1 MRRVAPVIAVV
12 LALAGCGVE
21 RAQEPPPAASQAP
34 AGGSA
39 ARAALR
45 WWDGLGAGDAARV
58 FGGLTPPARRSLDA
72 EQTSSKIRGSFGHW
86 AHDSAATVLYS
97 ERTGDE
103 ATVYLRIEAGD
114 REGPVF
120 IKRGTVMLALPF
132 VSRAGEWKVDN
143 SAWLRLQVELWTESD
158 RLRKAKRAQDRASD
172 Q

>member
-1 MRRVAPVIAVV
+1 VRRAAPAIAVV

-21 RAQEPPPAASQAP
+21 RAQEPPPAAPQAP
-34 AGGSA
+34 VGGSA

-45 WWDGLGAGDAARV
+45 WWDALRARDPARV
-58 FGGLTPPARRSLDA
+58 LSGLTPPARSSLDA
-72 EQTSSKIRGSFGHW
+72 EQTSSKIRGSLGHW

-143 SAWLRLQVELWTESD
+143 SAWLRLQVKLWTVSD
-158 RLRKAKRAQDRASD
+158 RLRKAERATER
-172 Q
+172 